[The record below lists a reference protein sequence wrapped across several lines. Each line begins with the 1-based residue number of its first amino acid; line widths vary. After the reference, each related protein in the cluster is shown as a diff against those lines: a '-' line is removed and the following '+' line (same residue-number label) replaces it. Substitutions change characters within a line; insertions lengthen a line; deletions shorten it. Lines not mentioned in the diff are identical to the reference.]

1 MELQPPVRIAALA
14 LSVAFVTGSIAGLG
28 SYSNAKSAG
37 AIASAQG
44 AQLTQPAHTAIA
56 PLRVDVIH
64 RRNAA

>member
-1 MELQPPVRIAALA
+1 MENQPPVRIAALA
-14 LSVAFVTGSIAGLG
+14 LSVAFVTGSMAGLG

-37 AIASAQG
+37 AIAAAHG
-44 AQLTQPAHTAIA
+44 ASITPPAYTAIA

>member
-1 MELQPPVRIAALA
+1 MDHQPPVRIAALA
-14 LSVAFVTGSIAGLG
+14 LSVAFVTGAMAGLG

-44 AQLTQPAHTAIA
+44 ARLAQPAHTAIA
-56 PLRVDVIH
+56 PLRVDVVH